1 MKKLLLILVFILSAI
16 QSMAQIDAKR
26 SEFNVILISH
36 VNSLG
41 VSQDIPQN
49 NKAKVEILYSAAPDH
64 TEIIII
70 KQETRR
76 SRSQPV
82 CHLKCLRTKKFV
94 TKVSDSEHFTDY
106 VFLTPDWI
114 TAARATFDGNN
125 RLTDLIVYSSN
136 GEYKHYKLDN
146 SIY

>member
-16 QSMAQIDAKR
+16 QSMAQIDAKH

-64 TEIIII
+64 TEIII

-76 SRSQPV
+76 SRNQPV
-82 CHLKCLRTKKFV
+82 RHLKCLRTKKFV

-106 VFLTPDWI
+106 VFLTPDWV

>member
-1 MKKLLLILVFILSAI
+1 MKKLLLILVFILLAI

-64 TEIIII
+64 TEIVI
-70 KQETRR
+70 KQEAHR
-76 SRSQPV
+76 SRNQLV
-82 CHLKCLRTKKFV
+82 RHLKCLRTKKFV

-106 VFLTPDWI
+106 VFLTPDWV
-114 TAARATFDGNN
+114 TAAKATFDGNN